1 MRDSSP
7 AGLVT
12 AEETVGMLLLVGEEG
27 CAGDRRQASW
37 LGLGRNG
44 DRRRDAPGRG
54 AALDLGNRDG
64 SQGDVLKYLPSR
76 NFVSSYWARSAQN
89 ENLGANSSI

>member
-37 LGLGRNG
+37 RAERLGLG
-44 DRRRDAPGRG
+44 RRDAPGRG
-54 AALDLGNRDG
+54 
-64 SQGDVLKYLPSR
+64 
-76 NFVSSYWARSAQN
+76 
-89 ENLGANSSI
+89 

>member
-27 CAGDRRQASW
+27 LRLLVPAASGGRVSPHGSRPGDR
-37 LGLGRNG
+37 
-44 DRRRDAPGRG
+44 
-54 AALDLGNRDG
+54 GNRG
-64 SQGDVLKYLPSR
+64 G
-76 NFVSSYWARSAQN
+76 
-89 ENLGANSSI
+89 